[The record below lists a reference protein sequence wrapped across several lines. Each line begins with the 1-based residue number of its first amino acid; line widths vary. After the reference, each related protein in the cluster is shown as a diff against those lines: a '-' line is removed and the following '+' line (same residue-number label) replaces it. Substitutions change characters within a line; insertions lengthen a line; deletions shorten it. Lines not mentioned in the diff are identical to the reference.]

1 MAEIWDFSRTNRDIQ
16 EGRKYLKECMLVY
29 YLHLF
34 RGHLRMLSTYPDM
47 KDIKESSIE
56 PSNQEVAPG
65 KHENT
70 AVSEEY
76 EIFKRGHDRVDFR
89 TVSWIRAS
97 VIFLKGK
104 LYLPTTQ

>member
-1 MAEIWDFSRTNRDIQ
+1 MAEIWDIARTSSDIQ
-16 EGRKYLKECMLVY
+16 GRRCLKECILVY
-29 YLHLF
+29 YSPSF
-34 RGHLRMLSTYPDM
+34 RGHLRTMSTYPDM

-70 AVSEEY
+70 TVSEEY
-76 EIFKRGHDRVDFR
+76 EIFKRGHGQVDFR